1 MCRRRRTRGWEY
13 EVCCAV
19 TTGFT
24 TLERL
29 LRYRCSLIL
38 AIFAINATIV
48 FMGTMNVSLPDDLIE
63 FVREETMGGGYGNN
77 SDVVRDGLR
86 LLRERKQKRKLLL
99 ELLDEGHDDAVAGRT
114 TPMTESRLRDVGD
127 RARARARKREGE
139 P

>member
-1 MCRRRRTRGWEY
+1 
-13 EVCCAV
+13 
-19 TTGFT
+19 
-24 TLERL
+24 
-29 LRYRCSLIL
+29 
-38 AIFAINATIV
+38 
-48 FMGTMNVSLPDDLIE
+48 MNVSLPDDLIE